1 MHTHARADRSIMGS
15 STSSK
20 PFRRRTDRTDPDAPM
35 HSPEPVRTN
44 TRPAFPFKAE
54 VDMAELDERGRP
66 GPMWTGRAAEL
77 SRGHIVITSRRMC
90 YEGRE
95 ALIAVHLVDDRPVA
109 LFGRVGKS
117 EYDGEGLYK
126 TLLNLAT
133 LPETDAVQAWIAKL
147 VSRP

>member
-1 MHTHARADRSIMGS
+1 MGS
-15 STSSK
+15 SLSSQ
-20 PFRRRTDRTDPDAPM
+20 PFRRRSDRTDPDTPT
-35 HSPEPVRTN
+35 HSVEPVRTN

-66 GPMWTGRAAEL
+66 GPVWTGRASEL
-77 SRGHIVITSRRMC
+77 SRGHIIVNSRRMC

-109 LFGRVGKS
+109 LFGRVSKS
-117 EYDGEGLYK
+117 DYDGEGLYK
-126 TLLNLAT
+126 TTLALAT

-147 VSRP
+147 VARP

>member
-1 MHTHARADRSIMGS
+1 
-15 STSSK
+15 
-20 PFRRRTDRTDPDAPM
+20 M